1 MTPPRCRKG
10 GITMDMGD
18 EQIIS
23 VSLVLALL
31 VISRVR
37 DLLDNSG
44 LFAATITGLTVS
56 LMGHWTWLIALFT
69 FLVIGSLA
77 TKWKFEEKI
86 LLSLEEANE
95 GLRSW
100 KNVLANGGAVSIMA
114 IYNFIFPGEE
124 WIYFAALA
132 SISVAMSDTLA
143 SEIGSL
149 DTRTRSITTLQSV
162 PAGTNGGMSPT
173 GTIAALI
180 GAIIISIIGVIFSP
194 ENSTINDIDLLLM
207 LTLIGWL
214 GCQVDSILGAVLENR
229 GYLGK
234 HSVNF
239 LATFSGSLMAI
250 IFYYQFL

>member
-1 MTPPRCRKG
+1 MTQKEWDS
-10 GITMDMGD
+10 MDIGD
-18 EQIIS
+18 DQIIS
-23 VSLVLALL
+23 VMLVLALL
-31 VISRVR
+31 LLSRVR

-56 LMGHWTWLIALFT
+56 LLGHWTWLIALFI
-69 FLVIGSLA
+69 FLVIGSIA
-77 TKWKFEEKI
+77 TKWKLEEKK

-114 IYNFIFPGEE
+114 IYNFISPGEE
-124 WIYFAALA
+124 WIYFAAIA
-132 SISVAMSDTLA
+132 SISVALSDTLA

-173 GTIAALI
+173 GTVAALI

-194 ENSTINDIDLLLM
+194 EDSTISNINLLLM

-214 GCQVDSILGAVLENR
+214 GCQVDSLLGALLENR

-239 LATFSGSLMAI
+239 LATFSGSLIAI

>member
-1 MTPPRCRKG
+1 MTPPRRRKN
-10 GITMDMGD
+10 GIAMDIGD
-18 EQIIS
+18 DQIIS
-23 VSLVLALL
+23 VVLVLALL
-31 VISRVR
+31 LLSRVR

-56 LMGHWTWLIALFT
+56 LLGHWTWLIALFI
-69 FLVIGSLA
+69 FLIIGSLA
-77 TKWKFEEKI
+77 TKWKLEEKK

-100 KNVLANGGAVSIMA
+100 KNVLANGGAISLMA
-114 IYNFIFPGEE
+114 VYNFISPGEE
-124 WIYFAALA
+124 WIYFAAIA
-132 SISVAMSDTLA
+132 SISVALSDTLA

-173 GTIAALI
+173 GTVAALI

-194 ENSTINDIDLLLM
+194 ADSTINDINLLLM

-214 GCQVDSILGAVLENR
+214 GCQVDSLLGALLENR

-239 LATFSGSLMAI
+239 LATFSGSLIAI